1 LRYIASSAGQ
11 DKAVK
16 YLDDDTLPS
25 GWRCQRIQS
34 SIYYFSPRGE
44 RFETRDAVANRLE
57 EEGASQ
63 EIINKV
69 RRGGKKKRVGPKS
82 ELRKLGIECQSDDD
96 ARDSSTSE
104 DEAPDTILRLPNRMK
119 FRKGGQMDEFLDL
132 DKLFDPSNG
141 GIIEMVQLPD
151 IFLEHPTVSVTESDN
166 EMVISD
172 VDTGE
177 FIAKKIIYD

>member
-1 LRYIASSAGQ
+1 MRKWRAAGLIEG
-11 DKAVK
+11 D
-16 YLDDDTLPS
+16 S
-25 GWRCQRIQS
+25 E
-34 SIYYFSPRGE
+34 GE
-44 RFETRDAVANRLE
+44 
-57 EEGASQ
+57 
-63 EIINKV
+63 
-69 RRGGKKKRVGPKS
+69 
-82 ELRKLGIECQSDDD
+82 
-96 ARDSSTSE
+96 SSTSE
-104 DEAPDTILRLPNRMK
+104 DEDPVNILRLPNGMK
-119 FRKGGQMDEFLDL
+119 FRKGGKMDEYLDL